1 MCLAIPM
8 QVKSMT
14 GETALCEID
23 GVKREAS
30 LMLVE
35 NVQVGDFVLIHAGF
49 AMEKL
54 DPAEAETTLALFRQL
69 LTDAPDAP

>member
-1 MCLAIPM
+1 MCLGIPM
-8 QVKSMT
+8 QIKSIIDD
-14 GETALCEID
+14 TAICEMEGIR
-23 GVKREAS
+23 REAS

-35 NVQVGDFVLIHAGF
+35 DARVGDFVLIHAGF

-69 LTDAPDAP
+69 LADAPDAP

>member
-8 QVKSMT
+8 QVTSIA

-35 NVQVGDFVLIHAGF
+35 DVRVGDFVLIHAGF

-54 DPAEAETTLALFRQL
+54 DPAEAETTLELFRQL
-69 LTDAPDAP
+69 LAAEPDAP

>member
-8 QVKSMT
+8 QVTSIA

-35 NVQVGDFVLIHAGF
+35 DVRVGDFVLIHAGF

-54 DPAEAETTLALFRQL
+54 DPTEAETTLALFRQL
-69 LTDAPDAP
+69 IAAEPETP

>member
-14 GETALCEID
+14 GQTAVCEID

-35 NVQVGDFVLIHAGF
+35 DVRVGDFVLVHAGF

-69 LTDAPDAP
+69 LTAEPESP

>member
-8 QVKSMT
+8 QVKSIT
-14 GETALCEID
+14 GETAVCEID

-35 NVQVGDFVLIHAGF
+35 NVQVGDFLLIHAGF

-54 DPAEAETTLALFRQL
+54 DPGEAETTLALFRQL
-69 LTDAPDAP
+69 LAAEPISP

>member
-1 MCLAIPM
+1 M

-35 NVQVGDFVLIHAGF
+35 DVRVGDFVLIHAGF
-49 AMEKL
+49 AMVKL
-54 DPAEAETTLALFRQL
+54 DPAEAETTLELFRQL
-69 LTDAPDAP
+69 IAAAPDAP